1 MNTLERALI
10 EKVGRENGWEN
21 VIESHDSAV
30 VLASSRHQT
39 RVSIFPSDSGS
50 NFLLATSS
58 TLIHHELVRSLKVA
72 TQESNRIIVPDID
85 HLARLLRRSAE
96 LAKSLPNEAAL
107 TYAARVK
114 EALERTLPDSTE
126 VERLVKQRIGQDT
139 FREALLD
146 YWTGACAVTGISLP
160 EVLRASHAKPW
171 ADCASDEERLDVFNG
186 FLLTA
191 NIDALFDRGLITF
204 DEAGRMT
211 CSPRLTPEQLVT
223 LHLQDGLSLRWLAPE
238 HEPYLAWHRAKVFQ
252 SAG

>member
-21 VIESHDSAV
+21 VIESHDAAV
-30 VLASSRHQT
+30 VLASARHQA

-50 NFLLATSS
+50 SLRLATSS
-58 TLIHHELVRSLKVA
+58 SLIHQELVRSINVA
-72 TQESNRIIVPDID
+72 TQEGSRFIVPDID

-96 LAKSLPNEAAL
+96 LAQSLPNQAAM

-114 EALERTLPDSTE
+114 EALERTLPNSTE
-126 VERLVKQRIGQDT
+126 VERLVKQRVGQGT
-139 FREALLD
+139 FREALMD
-146 YWTGACAVTGISLP
+146 YWAGACAVTGISLP

-191 NIDALFDRGLITF
+191 NLDALFDRGLVTF
-204 DEAGRMT
+204 DGAGQLT
-211 CSPRLTPEQLVT
+211 CSPRLTCQQLFALQ
-223 LHLQDGLSLRWLAPE
+223 LHDGLSLRWLAPE
-238 HEPYLAWHRAKVFQ
+238 HEQYLAWHRSKVFQ